1 MKMNS
6 IIHGILVYPVSTTFL
21 TFIYE
26 KEDKQKD
33 KMYVRYSFK
42 THIFALAATF
52 FELISHNN

>member
-1 MKMNS
+1 MKINS

-33 KMYVRYSFK
+33 KMYVRYSFE
-42 THIFALAATF
+42 THIFTLAATF